1 VKFRRACVDPVHW
14 AARRC
19 LETAVCVQGLTPVR
33 NTLMERKVI
42 VFFAIETF
50 CRRDETGIRLLLRWV
65 KKRWQRTQIYWR
77 MKVSKDLCI

>member
-1 VKFRRACVDPVHW
+1 
-14 AARRC
+14 
-19 LETAVCVQGLTPVR
+19 
-33 NTLMERKVI
+33 MERKVI